1 VGQASGNDSNR
12 KEAPKMNHKWGER
25 HPKGCQFEWLNG
37 VAGAP
42 LMAEMATRN
51 RKRKLSEISQN
62 NGKTAR

>member
-1 VGQASGNDSNR
+1 
-12 KEAPKMNHKWGER
+12 MNHKWGER
-25 HPKGCQFEWLNG
+25 HPKGWQFEWLNG

-42 LMAEMATRN
+42 LMAEMAEMATRN

>member
-1 VGQASGNDSNR
+1 MGWR
-12 KEAPKMNHKWGER
+12 E
-25 HPKGCQFEWLNG
+25 LL
-37 VAGAP
+37 